1 VWHDGRGKWLEGG
14 AGRKEGGGLKGGT
27 ERVMGVA
34 KESRVSVIEEPAQYL
49 QVSSLDISNCINSTE
64 GFHLQYQTLASPGTH

>member
-1 VWHDGRGKWLEGG
+1 MVGRWS
-14 AGRKEGGGLKGGT
+14 RKEGRGGAQRWNGKGD
-27 ERVMGVA
+27 GVA